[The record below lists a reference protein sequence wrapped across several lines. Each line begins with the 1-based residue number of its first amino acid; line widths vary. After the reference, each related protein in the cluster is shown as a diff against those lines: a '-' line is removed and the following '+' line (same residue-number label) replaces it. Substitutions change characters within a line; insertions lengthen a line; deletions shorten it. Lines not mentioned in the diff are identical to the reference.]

1 MSKLDSNIL
10 KIITD
15 TLEENLQDYT
25 HFVETGTFVG
35 DTILKLQPHF
45 KKLSTVELSLN
56 LFLQFNQKKIDYN
69 LDNVKNYLGDSIV
82 ILPGLLLTSDSEN
95 IIFWLD
101 GHYSGQTW
109 AGETGLGIKEC
120 PLLEE
125 CTYVDRF
132 CKSKK
137 CIVLIDDYGL
147 FERKETFDWSDITLK
162 GISDTF
168 KNFKIKKTQMFNT
181 FGEQQP
187 HCDILALSLEKL

>member
-1 MSKLDSNIL
+1 MSKLDINIL
-10 KIITD
+10 KRVAD
-15 TLEENLQDYT
+15 TLEVDLHDYT

-35 DTILKLQPHF
+35 DTIIKLHPHF
-45 KKLSTVELSLN
+45 IKLSTIELSLD

-69 LDNVKNYLGDSIV
+69 LNNVENHLGDSIV
-82 ILPGLLLTSDSEN
+82 VLPGLLLTSYADN

-125 CTYVDRF
+125 CSYIDKF

-137 CIVLIDDYGL
+137 CIILIDDYNL
-147 FERKETFDWSDITLK
+147 FENKSTFDWSDINIK
-162 GISDTF
+162 SIQNSF
-168 KNFKIKKTQMFNT
+168 KSFNIKKIQMFNT
-181 FGEQQP
+181 FGELQP
-187 HCDILALSLEKL
+187 HCDILAISLEK